1 METAIQ
7 DEYRARET
15 YAKVLSDLGD
25 MTPFLNVVA
34 AEGQHVDAVGALFT
48 TRRLDVPLSEWDET
62 NVPTYESRRL
72 ACVAGAEGE
81 AATVAMYDALLL
93 EHLAD
98 DVRTVFENVRLAALE
113 HHLPAFEECA
123 ADEPEP
129 PEPPDPEMVAGME
142 TAIQDE
148 YRARETYAKVLADL
162 GDLTPFLNIVSSE
175 GQHVDAVAGLFLS
188 RDLDVPA
195 SEWDE
200 TNVPVFESRALACAA
215 AAEGEAATVAMYDDL
230 LLADDLPDD
239 VRTVYESVRLAAL
252 ESHLPAF
259 EQCAADEPE
268 PPEPPDPGMIADME
282 TAIQDEYR
290 ARETYAKVLA
300 DLGDLTPFLNI
311 VSSEGQHIDAVA
323 GLFLSRDLDVPASE
337 WDATNVPVFESRAL
351 ACAAAAE
358 GEAATVAMYDALL
371 LLAEDLPD
379 DVRTV
384 FGNVRRAALEDH
396 LPAFQNCS

>member
-1 METAIQ
+1 
-7 DEYRARET
+7 
-15 YAKVLSDLGD
+15 
-25 MTPFLNVVA
+25 
-34 AEGQHVDAVGALFT
+34 
-48 TRRLDVPLSEWDET
+48 
-62 NVPTYESRRL
+62 
-72 ACVAGAEGE
+72 
-81 AATVAMYDALLL
+81 
-93 EHLAD
+93 
-98 DVRTVFENVRLAALE
+98 
-113 HHLPAFEECA
+113 
-123 ADEPEP
+123 
-129 PEPPDPEMVAGME
+129 
-142 TAIQDE
+142 
-148 YRARETYAKVLADL
+148 VLADL

-188 RDLDVPA
+188 RDLDVPL

-200 TNVPVFESRALACAA
+200 TNVPAFESRTLACAA

-230 LLADDLPDD
+230 LLADDLPDG

-252 ESHLPAF
+252 ESHLP
-259 EQCAADEPE
+259 PE
-268 PPEPPDPGMIADME
+268 MVAGME

>member
-123 ADEPEP
+123 AD
-129 PEPPDPEMVAGME
+129 
-142 TAIQDE
+142 
-148 YRARETYAKVLADL
+148 ARRW
-162 GDLTPFLNIVSSE
+162 S
-175 GQHVDAVAGLFLS
+175 
-188 RDLDVPA
+188 PA
-195 SEWDE
+195 WRLR
-200 TNVPVFESRALACAA
+200 F
-215 AAEGEAATVAMYDDL
+215 
-230 LLADDLPDD
+230 
-239 VRTVYESVRLAAL
+239 RTSTER
-252 ESHLPAF
+252 
-259 EQCAADEPE
+259 
-268 PPEPPDPGMIADME
+268 G
-282 TAIQDEYR
+282 R
-290 ARETYAKVLA
+290 
-300 DLGDLTPFLNI
+300 
-311 VSSEGQHIDAVA
+311 
-323 GLFLSRDLDVPASE
+323 
-337 WDATNVPVFESRAL
+337 
-351 ACAAAAE
+351 
-358 GEAATVAMYDALL
+358 
-371 LLAEDLPD
+371 
-379 DVRTV
+379 RT
-384 FGNVRRAALEDH
+384 RR
-396 LPAFQNCS
+396 CWRIWVI